1 MKGACSSPL
10 YFLSQECWRH
20 SYIQCCPKMMER
32 TALLAI
38 YCLLMPISASP
49 LYPSLKF
56 GQRATSILLSSTVEH
71 PLQLPNTDYSS
82 SQTRESMF
90 RAGRHADA
98 IFTNSYRKVLG
109 QISARKLLQSVMGR
123 TQSSTLRNGSQI
135 FKRHPSNSNSVP
147 PRKRRG
153 NRTLIGSGISGSH
166 GLEGSSHFSSLH
178 SYKHRT
184 STDLHCPTQIE
195 RLFFCMHFKD
205 LC

>member
-109 QISARKLLQSVMGR
+109 QISARKLLQSVMGKR
-123 TQSSTLRNGSQI
+123 IGQDTEQHFEKRQSDIQEAPFKQQLSATQKEERQPDTHRLRN
-135 FKRHPSNSNSVP
+135 FRVP
-147 PRKRRG
+147 W
-153 NRTLIGSGISGSH
+153 S
-166 GLEGSSHFSSLH
+166 
-178 SYKHRT
+178 
-184 STDLHCPTQIE
+184 
-195 RLFFCMHFKD
+195 
-205 LC
+205 